1 MCCSRI
7 TNQGQGGTIIGV
19 LNSGYGHL
27 RKSQRRRHTN
37 QSAMK
42 TL

>member
-1 MCCSRI
+1 MCCNRI

-27 RKSQRRRHTN
+27 RKSHKGEGTRIN
-37 QSAMK
+37 Q
-42 TL
+42 L